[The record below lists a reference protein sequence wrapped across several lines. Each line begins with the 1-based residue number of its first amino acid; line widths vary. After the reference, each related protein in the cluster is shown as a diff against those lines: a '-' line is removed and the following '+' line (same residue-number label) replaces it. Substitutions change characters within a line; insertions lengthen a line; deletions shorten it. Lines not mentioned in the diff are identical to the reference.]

1 MTTDRD
7 LHDPA
12 LDAAWRDHSR
22 ETPPASLD
30 AAILAAAHRA
40 VGSAPRAA
48 EKRAFAPSWRS
59 WWPLA
64 VAATLGAIAFGI
76 AELAPTERDPTTAIV
91 SDVPKR
97 LDTGER
103 AAPARQSASSAEA
116 LRAPAPAA
124 EPSPTMRTN
133 EAMKETQPS
142 PPIVAQSAPA
152 ENKDAGPRGKLSGGA
167 APAASSATTSDAKV
181 PSAPASTIESKTPIV
196 AKPVPSDANR
206 RSDTFAQ
213 TPQYEKLARDERST
227 TTNEKAATQT
237 QPKTEASRSD
247 TGSSA
252 QNAQGAR
259 QAELAPKPEPA
270 DKVAAAAPEPF
281 PAQRP
286 AGRKDDSAAIREP
299 DAVLEKK
306 QKSVTSGTTAAQ
318 DLASPQS
325 GSPERAEAQRE
336 MREETS
342 RARVAATS
350 PSVPAPPPA
359 RPATTPDSPPS
370 PPAGSPAPPAALAA
384 SSTTTARLQAPP
396 RGVAQSAGTIAN
408 ESDRERQAAAGA
420 AGLSNSPAST
430 RDQLE
435 ARRKGAVQA
444 DRDVSDFISRLR
456 AQRAAGHDE
465 EAVQTLRAFR
475 AAHPDADQLLPED
488 LRTWAATIPR

>member
-1 MTTDRD
+1 VTTDRD

-40 VGSAPRAA
+40 VGSAPRTA
-48 EKRAFAPSWRS
+48 EKRGFAPSWRS

-76 AELAPTERDPTTAIV
+76 VELAPTERDPTTAIV

-103 AAPARQSASSAEA
+103 APAAREPASSAGA
-116 LRAPAPAA
+116 PRAPAPAA
-124 EPSPTMRTN
+124 EPSAAMRAN

-142 PPIVAQSAPA
+142 PPIVAPSAPA
-152 ENKDAGPRGKLSGGA
+152 KNKDAGPSGKLSSGS
-167 APAASSATTSDAKV
+167 APGASSARTSDAKM
-181 PSAPASTIESKTPIV
+181 PSPPASTIESKGPIES
-196 AKPVPSDANR
+196 KPVPGDANR
-206 RSDTFAQ
+206 RGTFAQ
-213 TPQYEKLARDERST
+213 SPQYENLARDERST
-227 TTNEKAATQT
+227 ATNEKGTTAPK
-237 QPKTEASRSD
+237 PKTEANRSD
-247 TGSSA
+247 AASPP
-252 QNAQGAR
+252 QNAPAAR
-259 QAELAPKPEPA
+259 RAELAAKAEPA
-270 DKVAAAAPEPF
+270 DKVSAAPEPF

-286 AGRKDDSAAIREP
+286 AGRKDDSAATRES
-299 DAVLEKK
+299 DSALEKK
-306 QKSVTSGTTAAQ
+306 QAPLANAPENAQ
-318 DLASPQS
+318 KLVSPQS

-342 RARVAATS
+342 RARVAANS

-359 RPATTPDSPPS
+359 RPATAPASTPPPQ
-370 PPAGSPAPPAALAA
+370 AASPAPPAAPAA
-384 SSTTTARLQAPP
+384 SSTTIAHPQAPA
-396 RGVAQSAGTIAN
+396 RGVAQSAGTIVS

-420 AGLSNSPAST
+420 AGLSSSPTST

-435 ARRKGAVQA
+435 ARRKGATQA

-475 AAHPDADQLLPED
+475 AAHPDADQLLPAD